1 MKKILAL
8 LLSLVLVFLCGC
20 GSSSST
26 PASSAP
32 ADSTPAD
39 DAAPA
44 ADVPADI
51 GSYTIIVHHIG
62 SETHPYQLGAE
73 RFGELLEEYSGGAMT
88 LDIFGNNQLAS
99 GAKAIEGVQTG
110 TIDIAIENPMSYS
123 SIVPSFDA
131 LNMPYL
137 FDSAEQAF
145 AMMDSEE
152 CKVFAEDC
160 EAHGLKLLGYWYNGW
175 RNISNSVRP
184 INTVD
189 DLNGL
194 TIRIAESQVFADM
207 MAALGM
213 NAVPLA
219 NSELFTAM
227 QMGTV
232 DAQEN
237 PLNNY
242 INNKYYEVNRF
253 LSMTRHVFSVEP
265 VVINLDLWNSM
276 TPAEQEI
283 LQRAFDDATPEARQ
297 LAQDKEENQLKE
309 FLDQGADI
317 EVVYL
322 EDLTPFQEKVASVYD
337 KYRAGDLGVYIEALE
352 AAKAAVG

>member
-1 MKKILAL
+1 MKKMNKVLAMLLAL
-8 LLSLVLVFLCGC
+8 GLMLSLAACGEKTPTP
-20 GSSSST
+20 GNSDT
-26 PASSAP
+26 PAAE
-32 ADSTPAD
+32 
-39 DAAPA
+39 
-44 ADVPADI
+44 I
-51 GSYTIIVHHIG
+51 GEHTIIVHHIG

-73 RFGELLEEYSGGAMT
+73 LFRDYLEEYSGGKMT

-99 GAKAIEGVQTG
+99 GAKAVEGTQTG

-123 SIVPSFDA
+123 SIVPSMDA

-145 AMMDSEE
+145 AMMDSEQ

-175 RNISNSVRP
+175 RNISNSKRA
-184 INTVD
+184 INSVE
-189 DLNGL
+189 DLEGL

-207 MAALGM
+207 MKALGM

-219 NSELFTAM
+219 NGELFSAM
-227 QMGTV
+227 QTGTV

-253 LSMTRHVFSVEP
+253 LTMTRHVFSVEP
-265 VVINLDLWNSM
+265 VTMNLDLWNSLNS
-276 TPAEQEI
+276 AEQEA
-283 LQRAFDDATPEARQ
+283 LQKAFDAATPEARK
-297 LAQDKEENQLKE
+297 LAQDKETNQLND
-309 FLDQGADI
+309 FLAQGADI

-322 EDLTPFQEKVASVYD
+322 EDLTPFREKVASVYD
-337 KYRAGDLGVYIEALE
+337 QYRSGDLGVYIQALE

>member
-1 MKKILAL
+1 MKKILAMIL
-8 LLSLVLVFLCGC
+8 ALGMVLSLAAC
-20 GSSSST
+20 GSKPAAETPAPENST
-26 PASSAP
+26 PVETTDAN
-32 ADSTPAD
+32 TPAEE
-39 DAAPA
+39 
-44 ADVPADI
+44 I
-51 GSYTIIVHHIG
+51 GEHTIIVHHIG
-62 SETHPYQLGAE
+62 SDTHPYQLGAE
-73 RFGELLEEYSGGAMT
+73 HFRDLLEEYSGGKMT

-99 GAKAIEGVQTG
+99 GAKAVEGVQTG
-110 TIDIAIENPMSYS
+110 TIDVAIENPMSYS

-175 RNISNSVRP
+175 RNISNSKRAIEKVE
-184 INTVD
+184 
-189 DLNGL
+189 DLSGL

-253 LSMTRHVFSVEP
+253 LTMTRHVFSVEP
-265 VVINLDLWNSM
+265 VVINLELWNSLNA
-276 TPAEQEI
+276 TEQDV
-283 LQRAFDDATPEARQ
+283 LQRAFDDATPEARK
-297 LAQDKEENQLKE
+297 LAQDKETNQLND
-309 FLDQGADI
+309 FLAQGADI

-337 KYRAGDLGVYIEALE
+337 QYRAGDLGIYIEALE

>member
-1 MKKILAL
+1 MKKFIA
-8 LLSLVLVFLCGC
+8 LVLCMVFLLACVP
-20 GSSSST
+20 T
-26 PASSAP
+26 AW
-32 ADSTPAD
+32 
-39 DAAPA
+39 AAESG
-44 ADVPADI
+44 DV
-51 GSYTIIVHHIG
+51 SEYTFTVHHIG
-62 SETHPYQLGAE
+62 SESHPYQLGAE
-73 RFGELLEEYSGGAMT
+73 HFAELLDEYSDGALQ

-99 GAKAIEGVQTG
+99 GAKAVEGAQTG
-110 TIDIAIENPMSYS
+110 TIDIVIENPMSYS
-123 SIVPSFDA
+123 SIIPSFDA

-152 CKVFAEDC
+152 CQVFADDC

-175 RNISNSVRP
+175 RNISNSVKP
-184 INTVD
+184 IESVD
-189 DLNGL
+189 DLEGL

-207 MAALGM
+207 MTALGM

-219 NSELFTAM
+219 NSEVFTAL

-242 INNKYYEVNRF
+242 INNRYYEVNRY

-265 VVINLDLWNSM
+265 VVINLDLWNSL
-276 TPAEQEI
+276 TAEAQDT
-283 LQRAFDDATPEARQ
+283 LQRAFDDATPYARE
-297 LAQDKEENQLKE
+297 LAQTTEEEQLQD

-317 EVVYL
+317 EVIYFD
-322 EDLTPFQEKVASVYD
+322 DLTPFQEKTAGVYD
-337 KYRAGDLGVYIEALE
+337 QYREGDLGVYIEALE
-352 AAKAAVG
+352 AAKAAVTE